1 MKLSTSCG
9 GISIALGLSL
19 CPFHVNGMHIG
30 DSPSLSQSYLNSPQ
44 TSGELSVLTEVNE
57 PWEDSDIAGTAKTV
71 SFPPDLPNLPG
82 LPGSSLPVID
92 GNFSDWTYH
101 TPFLDSITDGAS
113 VNWEKV
119 WVTGDS
125 GFLFFSYTNT
135 EAINQ
140 GALHLR
146 SLYLDYDK
154 SSATGYNFDLL
165 GGDYLLQGKSLYQ
178 YTGTGQDWS
187 WSYIQDVE
195 YAVTGNQAEFSIPRN
210 LLGLSTDPNS
220 YRALF
225 YGYDL
230 DGSNLD
236 YILIDMGAEGG
247 SVVTENITI
256 PNP

>member
-1 MKLSTSCG
+1 MKLSAGCG
-9 GISIALGLSL
+9 GIAIALGLSL
-19 CPFHVNGMHIG
+19 CPFHVNGMQIG
-30 DSPSLSQSYLNSPQ
+30 ESPSISQGYLNSQ
-44 TSGELSVLTEVNE
+44 QVSGELSFLTEVSE
-57 PWEDSDIAGTAKTV
+57 SWEGRDIVGAAKTV
-71 SFPPDLPNLPG
+71 SVPPDLPG

-92 GNFSDWTYH
+92 GDFSDWVYRS
-101 TPFLDSITDGAS
+101 PFIDSMTDGVS

-119 WVTGDS
+119 WITS
-125 GFLFFSYTNT
+125 NSEYFFFSYTNT
-135 EAINQ
+135 EIIDQ

-154 SSATGYNFDLL
+154 NSATGYNFDLL

-178 YTGTGQDWS
+178 YTGTGLNWS

-195 YAVTGNQAEFSIPRN
+195 YAVTGNQAEFSIPRSQ
-210 LLGLSTDPNS
+210 LGLSTDPNS

-236 YILIDMGAEGG
+236 YILIDMGAGEG
-247 SVVTENITI
+247 SVVTEDITI
-256 PNP
+256 PPP